1 MSGKRG
7 KPKRKA
13 DSTLA
18 QFGIFDIPDINDMGE
33 DDDGD
38 DDEGNDGDLEAE
50 LQALLSG
57 KAPQRKPRQP
67 PKKEPPTMM
76 DVEKMAA
83 ECMKETASDDD
94 DENLSGDEDLMAEL
108 TTLVPEASENKRRPK
123 VESPVEAPAPPPP
136 PKTSKPSPSST
147 VDLLS
152 ERIAMYKE
160 AEAVSRSCGDT
171 SKARRYG
178 RAVKTLDGLIK
189 SARAGN
195 AISEEDIPPPVAIP
209 KPKPPPPSTPTDS
222 GNDAPLVSQD
232 EAPPPP
238 PPRQAPSRP
247 APAIPSET
255 NSVLSNGDLS
265 IGAQLLKRRDQ
276 YKIAAL
282 RAKKAGDADTAIK
295 YVRIAKKFDAVI
307 EAEKSGQP
315 VDLSNM
321 PPPPPGF
328 ASNSA
333 AVAISD
339 SKASQNRLEEKNQT
353 SSQPSEMEA
362 AALAAASG
370 PEDPSVFNAPPP
382 PSSVLEA
389 LQQRLEKFT
398 STRDSAKAEG
408 NNSKARR
415 LTRIVQQYETAIK
428 NYKAGKLVD
437 FEELPTPPGF
447 APIPVGGS
455 APAPQPQVAPAKP
468 KPPMPPKEPKGEG
481 AATPG
486 PPSANR
492 PAAPGQKG
500 PSPPGAN
507 KGKLQRTN
515 TSSVL
520 EKQLNFL
527 LERQKLF
534 RQAALESKKNGDI
547 QQAKEY
553 LRMSKGF
560 DSMIEATRSGLP
572 IDATTIPTP
581 PQLEADFVIIEKSD
595 CVEETGE
602 EESSEEVFRTI
613 ERDLEQQI
621 EICTRNKEHFL
632 RLGDVSS
639 ASKFEK
645 LGLNSKKDLAV
656 VRHKWLNNDGIPR
669 FHYET
674 RLFSMVQCHTDLGD
688 NEIEVA
694 VERGINLPGKPDDLD
709 SYVRV
714 ELPLP
719 PETPLRAKTHTV
731 KDTNNPI
738 FQETFKFEFNRKSRA
753 ILRHFK
759 RQVLKLE
766 IWSKG
771 GFLRSDTLLG
781 VASVKLVELES
792 KCTIHDSFDL
802 MEGRKACGGKIEVKV
817 RIRDPLLAKQVE
829 EVREKWLVIG
839 S

>member
-7 KPKRKA
+7 KPKRKV
-13 DSTLA
+13 DGTLA
-18 QFGIFDIPDINDMGE
+18 QFGIFDIPDINSIGE
-33 DDDGD
+33 DDDD
-38 DDEGNDGDLEAE
+38 DDDAGNDGDLEAE

-57 KAPQRKPRQP
+57 KAPQRKPRQA
-67 PKKEPPTMM
+67 PKKVAPSMM

-83 ECMKETASDDD
+83 QCMKDSGSDDD
-94 DENLSGDEDLMAEL
+94 GDENLSGDEDLMAEL
-108 TTLVPEASENKRRPK
+108 KTLVPGAKEK
-123 VESPVEAPAPPPP
+123 ESPPEVPSLVQRPAPPPP
-136 PKTSKPSPSST
+136 ETSKPSPSST
-147 VDLLS
+147 IDLLS
-152 ERIAMYKE
+152 ERLALYKE
-160 AEAVSRSCGDT
+160 AEAVSKSLGDT

-178 RAVKTLDGLIK
+178 RAVKSLEGLMK
-189 SARAGN
+189 SARAGHVIN
-195 AISEEDIPPPVAIP
+195 EEDIPPPVAIP
-209 KPKPPPPSTPTDS
+209 KPKPPPPPAPAEME
-222 GNDAPLVSQD
+222 NDVPPVLQAES
-232 EAPPPP
+232 PPPL
-238 PPRQAPSRP
+238 PPRQALSRP
-247 APAIPSET
+247 APMPPSET
-255 NSVLSNGDLS
+255 NSALSNGDLS
-265 IGAQLLKRRDQ
+265 ISGQLTKRRDQ
-276 YKIAAL
+276 YKVAAL
-282 RAKKAGDADTAIK
+282 RAKKAGDTDTAMK

-315 VDLSNM
+315 VDLSDM

-328 ASNSA
+328 ASNVSTA
-333 AVAISD
+333 AVVD
-339 SKASQNRLEEKNQT
+339 RRPLQNRVEAEKNQM

-382 PSSVLEA
+382 PSSALEA

-398 STRDSAKAEG
+398 STRDAAKAEG

-415 LTRIVQQYETAIK
+415 LTRIVQQYEAAIK
-428 NYKAGKLVD
+428 DYKAGKSID

-447 APIPVGGS
+447 APIPVEGS

-468 KPPMPPKEPKGEG
+468 RTPVPPKQSKGEG
-481 AATPG
+481 AVTPG
-486 PPSANR
+486 PPA
-492 PAAPGQKG
+492 AAPGQKG
-500 PSPPGAN
+500 PSPAGAN

-560 DSMIEATRSGLP
+560 DSMIEATRCGLP
-572 IDATTIPTP
+572 IDATSIPTP

-595 CVEETGE
+595 CFEETGE
-602 EESSEEVFRTI
+602 QSSEEVFRTI
-613 ERDLEQQI
+613 ERDLEHQI
-621 EICTRNKEHFL
+621 EICARNKEHFL

-656 VRHKWLNNDGIPR
+656 VRHKWLNNDGLPR

-688 NEIEVA
+688 NEIEIA

-709 SYVRV
+709 SYVRI

-731 KDTNNPI
+731 RDTNNPI
-738 FQETFKFEFNRKSRA
+738 FQETFKFEFNRKSRS

-759 RQVLKLE
+759 RQALKLE

-781 VASVKLVELES
+781 VASVKLIELES